1 MKNITNRIVLLC
13 MAMLLS
19 MGIARAESWDCKT
32 TNSTIT
38 PDKPYIELDMRWF
51 EWYTNN
57 SWIDS
62 WKITFSNYNDEFY
75 FDTAEDLC
83 SGNSDYS
90 ASIRNDDDTYKTYES
105 TNFFVELWNPYT
117 ELDDKYNY
125 RVTIRILPKFPL
137 EEDMRIKGTVSAQWY
152 DNHDGPTSHS
162 HSFNAKVD
170 GEGIFQELGTI
181 TRDSYRLKYNNTNL
195 KNVNDSFD
203 GYSRKL
209 TIKYNNTDVKTFD
222 VNKKN
227 TSYSVEVS
235 LPSNKI
241 DYTVV
246 QTISMENNS
255 FYLGEKTHK
264 VSFIVKKT
272 ETLKGV
278 AYPTSLTVESDK
290 WNKTIKLKWSKYSD
304 NLSTSGT
311 WSVIRKDVATG
322 AESTIKSGIN
332 FGTTSYVDG
341 DVEYGDKYVYTL
353 AFMPSGWDGKVC
365 SDLSV
370 TSKEIVIN
378 KDFQISLSTVSS
390 ENSITLSW
398 VHEALSG
405 NWNYSY
411 KILRSV
417 NGAEWVTLKE
427 EKTLSKNVTKYSYKD
442 TSIGSPCDINNYKIE
457 MIALDNE
464 VFYSNESNAKIT
476 GSTEVTSFNASR
488 GDYSGNVRLTWN
500 VDQIGTS
507 ATKYKIYRQ
516 LLGSS
521 SSKEWKEIY
530 QTEGVYNVYTYDD
543 NTANTGQ
550 YYRYKLV
557 AQADCEG
564 GYDQGVDYY
573 SDGFSV
579 ATGIISGRVTYGT
592 GTAVEGVKVS
602 AIKASDDDNSNEQF
616 YSLHINKSGGVVTPL
631 SEDAAK
637 NIFAESFSVQ
647 TWVNLDTI
655 RGNNNEITQ
664 PIIAQV
670 PNLFKFSARWQ
681 NNDNAYR
688 LYVSSY
694 EGSNVKDYQTKILI
708 EPDKFYHLTY
718 SYEAS
723 KNKMHV
729 YSINNDE
736 IVEDNIEG
744 VDYTFDDLVIIN
756 LSDLEEDQIEH
767 LSEFDGNSLI
777 AFGAS
782 MQNNSSQQ
790 YFKGYIDEIRVW
802 NRSLL
807 LEEIKKNYDYVLAG
821 TEKNLKIYYP
831 LDEGIEGQEVA
842 YDYSRTDG
850 VPNSFHGTIVTGTT
864 SSTYHSSLLGL
875 HAYTDT
881 TGNYTIR
888 GIPFRGNGTNY
899 NVVPTHG
906 IHEFSPSAD
915 ARYVSSSSL
924 NFSSV
929 NFEDVSSFPV
939 SGKVY
944 YKNTT
949 YPVAGVSL
957 YVDDVMAVKDNK
969 PVVTNADGEFTISVP
984 IGDHYITLK
993 RDMHTFEN
1001 DGRYPADPDGINAK
1015 FTFDQEVKD
1024 LTFYDNT
1031 KVMFAGRVV
1040 GGDVERAKTLG
1051 CGISKANIGQAEI
1064 TFSTPHK
1071 MNVEKVTEGGA
1082 VRYITSSDTLYY
1094 ETDNAPYVNSKAF
1107 TGNTDETVNS
1117 ITILTDPKT
1126 GEFAVELPPV
1136 EYTVESATI
1145 LSNDTIIF
1153 SELPTFIKPSNE
1165 LKEYK
1170 DTIYYNSAFY
1180 EDDELKVNKELREF
1194 RYKASLYLTYRSEPV
1209 FEVSEYENGIFG
1221 IDTAYCVE
1229 PNGDKIPVVVYEI
1242 DENNKV
1248 NYNYDYPVYETYG
1261 VYSYDIRAYEKYV
1274 NYDGETPEYDNVPLA
1289 GTVVAIQNE
1298 FAAGNTLSIEGDSD
1312 GEIVELAENEVE
1324 LDSAGYARY
1333 EFIGGA
1339 PNIVEPYTLSL
1350 NMSYEVNN
1358 KHYDWDQNGK
1368 FKAVILGN
1376 LPTGNNFVTAGPD
1389 KILTVLR
1396 DPPGSNSYSYWQSGT
1411 TQIST
1416 TQLGG
1421 HYVGGT
1427 YLKFDIGSGFG
1438 KTFAEGVPGFYNVSG
1453 FKYVNEHIPGFDIK
1467 VNFDAHDKTTTSV
1480 TTNEKVS
1487 TSSDFNFVGAE
1498 GDVFIGS
1505 STNVIFGNSREVGFH
1520 RDKNT
1525 NEVVLNMEECTTVGE
1540 KFTTGFKYTKYYI
1553 ESALIPNIIKLR
1565 NDLLLPKGT
1574 TGVEPSNDTVF
1585 YISNLDTTHPN
1596 YGISNTDPI
1605 WGDQAVTTSVEEGN
1619 YTRVKGESYDI
1630 LYDHGYYKKEENES
1644 GADVIVLQDQVNFY
1658 NESVSNWKNIL
1669 KLNEK
1674 AKIDAIEVSKK
1685 ENISIDAGSVYEKY
1699 NTKTTEDVI
1708 LGSFDFTVD
1717 VFVDHDFGI
1726 FAGSAHSLKIKHG
1739 ISFGGG
1745 GDFSMENSDIE
1756 TTTKGFV
1763 IADDNFT
1770 DALSVDVYED
1780 SFGYIFR
1787 TRGGQTSCPYEGAII
1802 SEYEQPGYCISDA
1815 TMRVE
1820 YPQIT
1825 ADVMTLSN
1833 VPYGSA
1839 AIFNVKLA
1847 NLSET
1852 NTDVW
1857 YSLSLVDESNPDGAA
1872 VTMDGLTIATGR
1884 SILIKGG
1891 EELTKQIAI
1900 KQTDLSI
1907 LDYENIKLV
1916 LSSACQND
1924 PASVYGAVADTLA
1937 LSVHFVPSCSPID
1950 IHIDN
1955 RVLNVNNPKL
1965 VVKVNGYDLN
1975 YRSLKGI
1982 NIQIKGEHDNNWA
1995 TLKSYVTDETYL
2007 TQDVEL
2013 LKDSEIIYTDSLPS
2027 LSEQNYLV
2035 RAITLCEYGEE
2046 TINNESEEILI
2057 VKDLSIPVLIAN
2069 PNPTDGILNSG
2080 DEVSIVFNEDIKSSE
2095 ITEVDNIYVKG
2106 ILNGSAVA
2114 HSVAYAANTTS
2125 PARTESTI
2133 DFGKRSFTVEMWVR
2147 YSSEG
2152 TILSHGNADNSFTVN
2167 VDDFGYVYVVINGNT
2182 AKSLQSMPKDKWV
2195 YLTINV
2201 NQKEG
2206 FSDISSLCAYDGN
2219 EINLFANEIMPKYE
2233 GNGILTL
2240 GGMTGAIHEVTL
2252 WNYVR
2257 KNAESL
2263 SNMYTT
2269 KSPYTAGLIGYWRLD
2284 EGHGTIGTDIVGNRH
2299 LIISGTNS
2307 WYLENENTA
2316 IEIGDKEFISMNV
2329 AHCPATDN
2337 DNYLIEFWFKGTQK
2351 ESPVTLLSMNHND
2364 MEIFFNADG
2373 NIDVKASSEVFA
2385 GSDNNYLDDNWH
2397 HMAINVLKATHGSA
2411 VIYVDGKNEVQID
2424 ADRFPSLAASHLMFG
2439 ARCYYNENEK
2449 EVYDRFFEGAFDEI
2463 RYWKGTYTAD
2473 YIRNNMYS
2481 RVAADEPGLV
2491 AYYPME
2497 KMSVDEYNQV
2507 VYNPAMEDQS
2517 VNAAENPVALV
2528 VNKVSDI
2535 LTESTP
2541 QWTKV
2546 TPPLKEAPT
2555 YDNVEISYVASE
2567 RKILINIDEEPK
2579 KIEGCTLIFNVSGVR
2594 DANNN
2599 MMNPV
2604 TWSAYVRQNQLNW
2617 LKSEVDIRKP
2627 SGEEEYFSVRIL
2639 NTSSELEYWNIQNM
2653 PSWLSADI
2661 QSGELAPLSSET
2673 INFTISSATA
2683 IGRYEEVLYLCGNNE
2698 IPEPFTVK
2706 LVCEGDVPDW
2716 NFDPSDFST
2725 SMSMV
2730 AQLKINGLVSDNPDD
2745 VLAAFIDGECVGKA
2759 SPVYNKRYDAY
2770 YMMMTI
2776 WGNSDSDN
2784 KQVAFKA
2791 YDASNGKLY
2800 PIVEPRYA
2808 SPIVFVSDDVFG
2820 DFANPVVLQ
2829 TSDKMQQSINLNK
2842 GWSWISVNVK
2852 LEDSLVENVME
2863 PIVENVM
2870 YVKSK
2875 TAYSVVENGKWHG
2888 NLSTI
2893 NHSEMYKVQVD
2904 AETVLDVIGESAANE
2919 PITLN
2924 KGWTWIGYNSSMIM
2938 SLGDAFA
2945 NANSLDGD
2953 IVKSRDRFAIYDGYE
2968 WVGNLTAMTP
2978 GCGYI
2983 YKSNDNKKTF
2993 VYPSTISSSRSV
3005 VAEQKVD
3012 NLFASDYPN
3021 NMNVIA
3027 VVKDGDAVVEN
3038 AAVEVYADNSLRGVS
3053 EQSVVDNKH
3062 FMTIYG
3068 DKSAERLTFN
3078 VVVDGIIYEVENT
3091 ISFSEDA
3098 VVGTLD
3104 NPYIIQLN
3112 NDIQIDGIN
3121 VYPTLLKDVLNIS
3134 SKENINNVSVY
3145 NVNGLEVYRGENY
3158 SESTQINLENLN
3170 SGTYFVKVMTE
3181 NGNVKVRCVV
3191 KY

>member
-57 SWIDS
+57 SWLKS
-62 WKITFSNYNDEFY
+62 WKITFSGYSDEFS
-75 FDTAEDLC
+75 FDTADDLC
-83 SGNSDYS
+83 SGNSDKS
-90 ASIRNDDDTYKTYES
+90 ASIRDDNDTYKTYES

-117 ELDDKYNY
+117 ESGDKYNY
-125 RVTIRILPKFPL
+125 RVTIRILPKFPI

-162 HSFNAKVD
+162 HSFTAKID
-170 GEGIFQELGTI
+170 GEGIFQSLGTI
-181 TRDSYRLKYNNTNL
+181 TRDSDRLKYNNNSL
-195 KNVNDSFD
+195 KNVSGSFS

-209 TIKYNNTDVKTFD
+209 AIKVGKSTSSFAIPDG
-222 VNKKN
+222 N
-227 TSYSVEVS
+227 TSYSTNVTLS
-235 LPSNKI
+235 SNI
-241 DYTVV
+241 SDYDVT

-264 VSFIVKKT
+264 VSFIAKKT

-278 AYPTSLTVESDK
+278 AYPTSLTVEADK
-290 WNKTIKLKWSKYSD
+290 WNKTIRLKWSKYSD

-311 WSVIRKDVATG
+311 WSVIRKDVAT
-322 AESTIKSGIN
+322 ETETILGSGLHW
-332 FGTTSYVDG
+332 GTTSYID
-341 DVEYGDKYVYTL
+341 DEIKYGDKYIYIV
-353 AFMPSGWDGKVC
+353 AFMPNGWDGKVC
-365 SDLSV
+365 ADLKV
-370 TSKEIVIN
+370 TSNEIVVN
-378 KDFQISLSTVSS
+378 KDFKIALSTVSS
-390 ENSITLSW
+390 TNSISLSW
-398 VHEALSG
+398 THEALGG

-411 KILRSV
+411 KIMKSV
-417 NGAEWVTLKE
+417 NDGEWRIIKE
-427 EKTLSKNVTKYSYKD
+427 ERNLSKNVTKYSYKD
-442 TSIGSPCDINNYKIE
+442 TNIGSPCDINNYKIE

-464 VFYSNESNAKIT
+464 AFDSNTSNAKIT

-488 GDYSGNVRLTWN
+488 GDYSNNVRLTWN
-500 VDQIGTS
+500 VNQIGTG

-516 LLGSS
+516 LLGSN

-530 QTEGVYNVYTYDD
+530 QTEGTYNVYTYDD

-557 AQADCEG
+557 AQANCG
-564 GYDQGVDYY
+564 SGYDQGLDYY
-573 SDGFSV
+573 SDGFCV
-579 ATGIISGRVTYGT
+579 TTGVISGRVTYGT

-616 YSLHINKSGGVVTPL
+616 YSLYINKSGGVVTPL
-631 SEDAAK
+631 GEDDVK
-637 NIFAESFSVQ
+637 NIFDGNFSVQ

-655 RGNNNEITQ
+655 HGSDNMVSE
-664 PIIAQV
+664 PIIAQM
-670 PNLFKFSARWQ
+670 PNLFKFTAKWQ
-681 NNDNAYR
+681 DDKYR
-688 LYVSSY
+688 LYINTYKNSEY
-694 EGSNVKDYQTKILI
+694 EERATDIFVET
-708 EPDKFYHLTY
+708 DKFYHLTY
-718 SYEAS
+718 SYDDIA
-723 KNKMHV
+723 KKMSL
-729 YSINNDE
+729 YSISNDT
-736 IVEDNIEG
+736 IVTNTID
-744 VDYTFDDLVIIN
+744 VDYVVGNLVIVDTTIV
-756 LSDLEEDQIEH
+756 DKTQKEH
-767 LSEFDGNSLI
+767 LKEFHGKSFV
-777 AFGAS
+777 AFGAC
-782 MQNNSSQQ
+782 MQSTTQH
-790 YFKGYIDEIRVW
+790 YFKGYMDEIRVW
-802 NRSLL
+802 NKTMS
-807 LEEIKKNYDYVLAG
+807 LEEIKKNYDHVLAG
-821 TEKNLKIYYP
+821 TEKNLKIYYI
-831 LDEGIEGQEVA
+831 LDEGIIGQEVA
-842 YDYSRTDG
+842 YDYSKTDG
-850 VPNSFHGTIVTGTT
+850 VPNSLHGSIVVGTKT
-864 SSTYHSSLLGL
+864 STYHSSLLGL
-875 HAYTDT
+875 HAYTDIE
-881 TGNYTIR
+881 GNYSIR

-906 IHEFSPSAD
+906 IHEFSPNAD

-944 YKNTT
+944 YENTT
-949 YPVAGVSL
+949 YPVAGVAL
-957 YVDDVMAVKDNK
+957 YVDGMVAVKDNR
-969 PVVTNADGEFTISVP
+969 PVVTDINGEFTISVP

-993 RDMHTFEN
+993 RDNHTFEN
-1001 DGRYPADPDGINAK
+1001 DGRYPADPDGVNTK
-1015 FTFDQEVKD
+1015 FTFNKEIKD

-1031 KVMFAGRVV
+1031 KVMYAGRVV
-1040 GGDVERAKTLG
+1040 GGEVEHAKPLG
-1051 CGISKANIGQAEI
+1051 VGVSEANIGQAKI

-1071 MNVEKVTEGGA
+1071 MNVKRVTEGGA
-1082 VRYITSSDTLYY
+1082 VRYVTNSDTLYY
-1094 ETDNAPYVNSKAF
+1094 KTDNAPYVNSKAYA
-1107 TGNTDETVNS
+1107 GNTDETVNN

-1145 LSNDTIIF
+1145 LSNDTIMF
-1153 SELPTFIKPSNE
+1153 SELPAFIKPSNDF
-1165 LKEYK
+1165 KDYC
-1170 DTIYYNSAFY
+1170 DTINVTSVS
-1180 EDDELKVNKELREF
+1180 DDDDDSDTITEQRKF
-1194 RYKASLYLTYRSEPV
+1194 RYRASLYLTHRSTPI

-1229 PNGDKIPVVVYEI
+1229 PNGNKTAVIVYEL

-1248 NYNYDYPVYETYG
+1248 KYNYGYPVYETYG
-1261 VYSYDIRAYEKYV
+1261 GYSYDIRAYERYV
-1274 NYDGETPEYDNVPLA
+1274 NYDGEEPKYDKVPLA
-1289 GTVVAIQNE
+1289 GTIVSIHNE
-1298 FAAGNTLSIEGDSD
+1298 FAAGNTLSIEGDTD
-1312 GEIVELAENEVE
+1312 GEIVELAENEIE

-1333 EFIGGA
+1333 EFKGGA

-1350 NMSYEVNN
+1350 NMSYKVNG

-1368 FKAVILGN
+1368 FKAIVLGN
-1376 LPTGNNFVTAGPD
+1376 LPTGNNFITAGPD
-1389 KILTVLR
+1389 KVQMILR
-1396 DPPGSNSYSYWQSGT
+1396 DPPGSNSYSYWEEGT
-1411 TQIST
+1411 SQT
-1416 TQLGG
+1416 TINHSGG
-1421 HYVGGT
+1421 HYVGGGNVR
-1427 YLKFDIGSGFG
+1427 FDIGLGASLKAAVGVGFY
-1438 KTFAEGVPGFYNVSG
+1438 KIIDSEYVNRSVPGIEGCLNILDQDTESY
-1453 FKYVNEHIPGFDIK
+1453 
-1467 VNFDAHDKTTTSV
+1467 TTT
-1480 TTNEKVS
+1480 TTDRIA
-1487 TSSDFNFVGAE
+1487 TSSDPSLVGAE

-1505 STNVIFGNSREVGFH
+1505 STNVIFGESREVGFH
-1520 RDKNT
+1520 HDKNT
-1525 NEVVLNMEECTTVGE
+1525 NEIVLNMEECTILGE
-1540 KFTTGFKYTKYYI
+1540 EFTTGFNYTQNYI
-1553 ESALIPNIIKLR
+1553 KSTLIPNTIKLR

-1574 TGVEPSNDTVF
+1574 TVEPKKGEV
-1585 YISNLDTTHPN
+1585 YYVSNLETTHKN
-1596 YGISNTDPI
+1596 YGTSNKDTDV
-1605 WGDQAVTTSVEEGN
+1605 WGKDVDIKKQTYGDYYCEEGPSYSIYYEKTASAQDQIN
-1619 YTRVKGESYDI
+1619 YYNQSIRNWENI
-1630 LYDHGYYKKEENES
+1630 LEENERLKIEAS
-1644 GADVIVLQDQVNFY
+1644 KSRNV
-1658 NESVSNWKNIL
+1658 SVSGGTIV
-1669 KLNEK
+1669 EHTYTT
-1674 AKIDAIEVSKK
+1674 DTIEGDLLS
-1685 ENISIDAGSVYEKY
+1685 
-1699 NTKTTEDVI
+1699 
-1708 LGSFDFTVD
+1708 LDFTFQ
-1717 VFVDHDFGI
+1717 FVNHVEIGAHVSENWGLVLNHDI
-1726 FAGSAHSLKIKHG
+1726 NL
-1739 ISFGGG
+1739 GGG
-1745 GDFSMENSDIE
+1745 GDYYWETENGNIN
-1756 TTTKGFV
+1756 TKGYV
-1763 IADDNFT
+1763 IHDSDFT
-1770 DALSVDVYED
+1770 DALSVDICED
-1780 SFGYIFR
+1780 GFGAIFR
-1787 TRGGQTSCPYEGAII
+1787 TRGGQTSCPYEGAIL
-1802 SEYEQPGYCISDA
+1802 SEYYLPGQVLSEA

-1847 NLSET
+1847 NISET

-1857 YSLSLVDESNPDGAA
+1857 YSLSLVDESNPDGAD
-1872 VTMDGLTIATGR
+1872 VTMDGETVTTGR

-1891 EELTKQIAI
+1891 TELPKQIAI

-1982 NIQIKGEHDNNWA
+1982 NIQIKGEHDNNWT

-2057 VKDLSIPVLIAN
+2057 VKDLSIPALIAN

-2080 DEVSIVFNEDIKSSE
+2080 DEVSIVFNEDVKSSE

-2195 YLTINV
+2195 YLTITV
-2201 NQKEG
+2201 DQKEG

-2219 EINLFANEIMPKYE
+2219 EINLFANEIMTKYE

-2269 KSPYTAGLIGYWRLD
+2269 KSPYTAGLIGYWRLN

-2351 ESPVTLLSMNHND
+2351 ENSVTLLSMNHND

-2397 HMAINVLKATHGSA
+2397 HMAINVLKATHGTA
-2411 VIYVDGKNEVQID
+2411 VVYIDGKNEVQID

-2439 ARCYYNENEK
+2439 ARCYYDKNDK

-2481 RVAADEPGLV
+2481 RVAADEPGLM

-2517 VNAAENPVALV
+2517 VNAVENPVALV
-2528 VNKVSDI
+2528 VNKVSDT

-2770 YMMMTI
+2770 YMMMTV

-2791 YDASNGKLY
+2791 YDASSGKLY

-2829 TSDKMQQSINLNK
+2829 TSDKMQQSIKLNK

-2863 PIVENVM
+2863 PISENVL

-2893 NHSEMYKVQVD
+2893 KHSEMYKVQVD

-2938 SLGDAFA
+2938 SLDDAFA
-2945 NANSLDGD
+2945 NANSQDGD

-2968 WVGNLTAMTP
+2968 WVGNLAAMNP
-2978 GCGYI
+2978 GSGYI

-2993 VYPSTISSSRSV
+2993 VYPTTISSNRGV

-3012 NLFASDYPN
+3012 NLFASEYPN

-3038 AAVEVYADNSLRGVS
+3038 AAVEVYADNSLRCVS

-3078 VVVDGIIYEVENT
+3078 VVVDGIVYEVENT
-3091 ISFSEDA
+3091 IDFSEDA
-3098 VVGTLD
+3098 VVGALD

-3112 NDIQIDGIN
+3112 NDIPIDGIN
-3121 VYPTLLKDVLNIS
+3121 VYPTLVKDILNIS

-3145 NVNGLEVYRGENY
+3145 NVSGLEVYRGENY

-3181 NGNVKVRCVV
+3181 NGNVKVSCVV

>member
-19 MGIARAESWDCKT
+19 MGVARAESWDCKT

-57 SWIDS
+57 SWLKS
-62 WKITFSNYNDEFY
+62 WKITFSGYSDEFS
-75 FDTAEDLC
+75 FDTADDLC
-83 SGNSDYS
+83 SGNSDKS
-90 ASIRNDDDTYKTYES
+90 ASIRDDNDTYKTYES

-117 ELDDKYNY
+117 ESGDKYNY
-125 RVTIRILPKFPL
+125 RVTIRILPKFPI

-162 HSFNAKVD
+162 HSFTAKID
-170 GEGIFQELGTI
+170 GEGIFQSLGTI
-181 TRDSYRLKYNNTNL
+181 TRDSDRLKYNNNTL
-195 KNVNDSFD
+195 KNVSGSFS
-203 GYSRKL
+203 GYSRML
-209 TIKYNNTDVKTFD
+209 AIKVGKSTSSFAIPDG
-222 VNKKN
+222 N
-227 TSYSVEVS
+227 TSYSTNVTLS
-235 LPSNKI
+235 SNI
-241 DYTVV
+241 SDYDVT

-278 AYPTSLTVESDK
+278 AYPTSLTVEADK

-311 WSVIRKDVATG
+311 WSVIRKDVATETETIL
-322 AESTIKSGIN
+322 ESGLHY
-332 FGTTSYVDG
+332 GTTSYLD
-341 DVEYGDKYVYTL
+341 DEIEYGDKYIYTV
-353 AFMPSGWDGKVC
+353 AFMPNGWDGKVC
-365 SDLSV
+365 ADLKAVSN
-370 TSKEIVIN
+370 EIVVN
-378 KDFQISLSTVSS
+378 KDFEITLSTVSS
-390 ENSITLSW
+390 TNSISLSW
-398 VHEALSG
+398 THEALGG

-411 KILRSV
+411 KIMKSV
-417 NGAEWVTLKE
+417 NDGEWVIIKE
-427 EKTLSKNVTKYSYKD
+427 ERNLSKNVTKYSYKD
-442 TSIGSPCDINNYKIE
+442 TNIGSPCDINNYKIE

-464 VFYSNESNAKIT
+464 AFDSNTSNAKIT

-488 GDYSGNVRLTWN
+488 GDYSNNVRLIWN
-500 VDQIGTS
+500 VNQIGTG

-516 LLGSS
+516 LLGSN

-530 QTEGVYNVYTYDD
+530 QTEGTYNVYTYDD
-543 NTANTGQ
+543 NTANAGQ

-557 AQADCEG
+557 VQANCG
-564 GYDQGVDYY
+564 SGYDQGLDYY
-573 SDGFSV
+573 SDGFCV
-579 ATGIISGRVTYGT
+579 TTGVISGRVTYGT

-602 AIKASDDDNSNEQF
+602 AVKASDDDNSNEQF
-616 YSLHINKSGGVVTPL
+616 YSLYINKSGGVVTPL
-631 SEDAAK
+631 GEEDVK
-637 NIFAESFSVQ
+637 NIFDGNFSIQ

-655 RGNNNEITQ
+655 HGSDNTVSE
-664 PIIAQV
+664 PIIAQM
-670 PNLFKFSARWQ
+670 PNLFKFTAKWQ
-681 NNDNAYR
+681 DDKYR
-688 LYVSSY
+688 LYVNTYKNSEY
-694 EGSNVKDYQTKILI
+694 EEHETDVLLET
-708 EPDKFYHLTY
+708 DKFYHLTY
-718 SYEAS
+718 SYDD
-723 KNKMHV
+723 KTKKMAL
-729 YSINNDE
+729 YSINNDT
-736 IVEDNIEG
+736 IVTNTID
-744 VDYTFDDLVIIN
+744 VDYVVGDLVIV
-756 LSDLEEDQIEH
+756 DTAKVDADQKEH
-767 LSEFDGNSLI
+767 LKEFHGKSFV
-777 AFGAS
+777 AFGAC
-782 MQNNSSQQ
+782 MQSTTQH
-790 YFKGYIDEIRVW
+790 YFKGYMDEIRVW
-802 NRSLL
+802 NKTMS
-807 LEEIKKNYDYVLAG
+807 LEEIKKNYDHVLAG
-821 TEKNLKIYYP
+821 TEKNLKIYYL
-831 LDEGIEGQEVA
+831 LDEGIIGQEVA
-842 YDYSRTDG
+842 YDYSKTDG
-850 VPNSFHGTIVTGTT
+850 VPNSLHGSIVVGTKT
-864 SSTYHSSLLGL
+864 STYHSSLLGL
-875 HAYTDT
+875 HAYTDIE
-881 TGNYTIR
+881 GNYSIR

-899 NVVPTHG
+899 NVIPTYG
-906 IHEFSPSAD
+906 VHEFSPNAD

-929 NFEDVSSFPV
+929 NFMDVSSFPV

-944 YKNTT
+944 YENTT
-949 YPVAGVSL
+949 YPVAGVAL
-957 YVDDVMAVKDNK
+957 YVDGMMAVKDNQ
-969 PVVTNADGEFTISVP
+969 PVVTDINGEFTISVP

-993 RDMHTFEN
+993 RDNHTFEN
-1001 DGRYPADPDGINAK
+1001 DGRYPADPDGVNTK
-1015 FTFDQEVKD
+1015 FTFNKEIKD

-1031 KVMFAGRVV
+1031 KVMYAGRVAGGEVEHAKPLGV
-1040 GGDVERAKTLG
+1040 GV
-1051 CGISKANIGQAEI
+1051 SKANIGQAKI

-1071 MNVEKVTEGGA
+1071 MNVKKVTEGGA
-1082 VRYITSSDTLYY
+1082 VRYVTNSDTLFYK
-1094 ETDNAPYVNSKAF
+1094 TDNAPYVNSKAYA
-1107 TGNTDETVNS
+1107 GNTDETVNN

-1136 EYTVESATI
+1136 EYTVESAAI
-1145 LSNDTIIF
+1145 LSNDTIMF
-1153 SELPTFIKPSNE
+1153 SELPTFIKPSNDLIE
-1165 LKEYK
+1165 HC
-1170 DTIYYNSAFY
+1170 DSVIVSSVFY
-1180 EDDELKVNKELREF
+1180 EDDIPDTVTELRKF
-1194 RYKASLYLTYRSEPV
+1194 RYKASLYLTHRSTPI
-1209 FEVSEYENGIFG
+1209 FEVTEYENGAFG
-1221 IDTAYCVE
+1221 VDKAYCIE
-1229 PNGDKIPVVVYEI
+1229 PNGDSTLVIVREV

-1248 NYNYDYPVYETYG
+1248 KYNYGYPVYEKY
-1261 VYSYDIRAYEKYV
+1261 VPYSYDIRAYERYV
-1274 NYDGETPEYDNVPLA
+1274 NYDVEEPKYDNVPLA
-1289 GTVVAIQNE
+1289 GTIVSIHNE
-1298 FAAGNTLSIEGDSD
+1298 FAAGNTVSIEGDTD
-1312 GEIVELAENEVE
+1312 GEIVELAENEIE
-1324 LDSAGYARY
+1324 LDTAGYARY
-1333 EFIGGA
+1333 EFKGGA
-1339 PNIVEPYTLSL
+1339 PNIIEPYTLSL
-1350 NMSYEVNN
+1350 NMSYEVNGR
-1358 KHYDWDQNGK
+1358 HYDWDRNGD
-1368 FKAVILGN
+1368 FKAIILGG
-1376 LPTGNNFVTAGPD
+1376 LPTGNNFVTEGPNQVLA
-1389 KILTVLR
+1389 ILR
-1396 DPPGSNSYSYWQSGT
+1396 DPPGSNSYSYWEAGT
-1411 TQIST
+1411 SNIT
-1416 TQLGG
+1416 TKQLGG
-1421 HYVGGT
+1421 HINGGF
-1427 YLKFDIGSGFG
+1427 YLKFDVGNGAGKSFATGAPGLYIVSSIGYAF
-1438 KTFAEGVPGFYNVSG
+1438 
-1453 FKYVNEHIPGFDIK
+1453 EHIPGFDVRFNYK
-1467 VNFDAHDKTTTSV
+1467 GFDKTETIVTS
-1480 TTNEKVS
+1480 NEKYS
-1487 TSSDFNFVGAE
+1487 TSSDANFVGAD

-1505 STNVIFGNSREVGFH
+1505 ATNIVFGKAREVGFH
-1520 RDKNT
+1520 QDKDT
-1525 NEVVLNMEECTTVGE
+1525 KEVVLNMEECTMVGE
-1540 KFTTGFKYTKYYI
+1540 EFTTDFRYTQYYI
-1553 ESALIPNIIKLR
+1553 ETTLIPNTIKLR

-1574 TGVEPSNDTVF
+1574 TGVVPKNDTIY
-1585 YISNLDTTHPN
+1585 YISRLETTDAN
-1596 YGISNTDPI
+1596 YGKSNTDDI
-1605 WGDQAVTTSVEEGN
+1605 WGTQEDLEVVDEGN

-1630 LYDHGYYKKEENES
+1630 LYDHNYYKKVDGKS
-1644 GADVIVLQDQVNFY
+1644 AVDVILPQDRINFY

-1669 KLNEK
+1669 KLNEQ
-1674 AKIDAIEVSKK
+1674 AKVDAIAECEPEDLLNVSV
-1685 ENISIDAGSVYEKY
+1685 DGGSVYEKY
-1699 NTKTTEDVI
+1699 GTTSDEDGTYHNI
-1708 LGSFDFTVD
+1708 DFNVEF
-1717 VFVDHDFGI
+1717 FVDHDFGI
-1726 FAGSAHSLKIKHG
+1726 FAGRTRGLKIKHG
-1739 ISFGGG
+1739 VSVSSG
-1745 GDFSMENSDIE
+1745 GDFQWGESDIN
-1756 TTTKGFV
+1756 TDTKGFV
-1763 IADDNFT
+1763 IDDGDFT
-1770 DALSVDVYED
+1770 DALSVDIYED
-1780 SFGYIFR
+1780 AYGFIFR
-1787 TRGGQTSCPYEGAII
+1787 TRGGQTSCPYEGEVVSKYLSGNPIL
-1802 SEYEQPGYCISDA
+1802 SEA

-1857 YSLSLVDESNPDGAA
+1857 YSLSLVDESNPNGAA

-1916 LSSACQND
+1916 LSSECQND

-1955 RVLNVNNPKL
+1955 RVLNANNPNL

-2057 VKDLSIPVLIAN
+2057 VKDLSIPALIAN
-2069 PNPTDGILNSG
+2069 PNPADGILNSG
-2080 DEVSIVFNEDIKSSE
+2080 DEVSIVFNEDVKSSE

-2195 YLTINV
+2195 YLTITV
-2201 NQKEG
+2201 DQKEG

-2219 EINLFANEIMPKYE
+2219 EINLFANEIMTKYE
-2233 GNGILTL
+2233 GNGMLTL

-2351 ESPVTLLSMNHND
+2351 ENSVTLLSMNHND

-2373 NIDVKASSEVFA
+2373 NIGVKASSEVFA

-2397 HMAINVLKATHGSA
+2397 HMAINVLKATHGTA
-2411 VIYVDGKNEVQID
+2411 VVYIDGKNEVQID

-2439 ARCYYNENEK
+2439 ARCYYDKNDK
-2449 EVYDRFFEGAFDEI
+2449 EVYDRFYEGAFDEI

-2481 RVAADEPGLV
+2481 RVAADEPGLM

-2497 KMSVDEYNQV
+2497 QMSVDEYNQV

-2517 VNAAENPVALV
+2517 VNAVENPVALV
-2528 VNKVSDI
+2528 VNKVSDT

-2683 IGRYEEVLYLCGNNE
+2683 IGRYEEVLYLCGNKE

-2770 YMMMTI
+2770 YMMMTV

-2791 YDASNGKLY
+2791 YDASSGKLY

-2829 TSDKMQQSINLNK
+2829 TSDKMQQSIKLNK

-2863 PIVENVM
+2863 PISENVL

-2893 NHSEMYKVQVD
+2893 KHSEMYKVQVD

-2938 SLGDAFA
+2938 SLDDAFA
-2945 NANSLDGD
+2945 NANSQDGD

-2968 WVGNLTAMTP
+2968 WVGNLAAMNP
-2978 GCGYI
+2978 GSGYI

-2993 VYPSTISSSRSV
+2993 VYPSTISSSRGV

-3012 NLFASDYPN
+3012 NLFASEYPN

-3078 VVVDGIIYEVENT
+3078 VVVDGIVYEVENT
-3091 ISFSEDA
+3091 IDFSEDA

-3121 VYPTLLKDVLNIS
+3121 VYPTLVKDILNIS

-3145 NVNGLEVYRGENY
+3145 NVSGLEVYRGENY

-3181 NGNVKVRCVV
+3181 NGNVKVSCVV